1 MSGIR
6 GDFMESSWTV
16 HTDFICAGKNAG
28 MDMASSLVS
37 AGRGWFQ
44 RRALFFKVIGVGFFA
59 LLLLIPLGMVHS
71 VLGERQM
78 RSFAAVASI
87 TETWGRSQRILG
99 PVLVVPYT
107 WKAEVEETTIVDGRR
122 VKELKTM
129 EYSSE
134 AFFLPEQLQVA
145 GDLEMSER
153 KRGIYSVPVYSG
165 KLKLSGTFT
174 RPDFAFTGVKNP
186 QPQWGQARVGFMLS
200 DLRGAREALFVNWAG
215 KPVALEPGAQV
226 AGFTKGV
233 SAAVTVDAVA
243 KEQAFSLELTLNGS
257 DALTVVPLGRQTKV
271 TITSNWPDPS
281 FMGAF
286 LPVKREVGAEGFS
299 AEWQVSYYGRD
310 FPQQWTT
317 RTGEH
322 TPEERVFAQSEF
334 GVKLAPAVSA
344 YRTVERSI
352 KYGVLFVA
360 LVFTVFFLFEAV
372 CALKLNALNYLLVGA
387 ALCLFFLG
395 LLALSEVTAFENA
408 YAGAA
413 IASTV
418 LIGLYSWRVLG
429 SALRAWLV
437 SVMLGGVY
445 AYLFFVLRME
455 DMSLVAGT
463 AGLFVVLAAV
473 MYATRGLRTE
483 VKTMNAA
490 APAAG

>member
-1 MSGIR
+1 MR
-6 GDFMESSWTV
+6 SSWWV
-16 HTDFICAGKNAG
+16 HMGFILRGEDG
-28 MDMASSLVS
+28 WMDTASSLVS

-44 RRALFFKVIGVGFFA
+44 RRALFFKVIGVAIFG
-59 LLLLIPLGMVHS
+59 LLLLIPLSMVQS
-71 VLGERQM
+71 VLWERQM
-78 RSFAAVASI
+78 RSELAVSSI

-107 WKAEVEETTIVDGRR
+107 WKAEFEETTVVDGRR
-122 VKELKTM
+122 VKEMKTA
-129 EYSSE
+129 EFSSE
-134 AFFLPEQLQVA
+134 AFFLPEKLQVT

-153 KRGIYSVPVYSG
+153 RRGIYAVPVYAG
-165 KLKLSGTFT
+165 KLRLAGTFA
-174 RPDFAFTGVKNP
+174 RPDFGFTGVKNP
-186 QPQWGQARVGFMLS
+186 QPQWERARVSFVLN
-200 DLRGAREALFVNWAG
+200 DLRGAREALVVNWAG
-215 KPVALEPGAQV
+215 KPAALQPGAQL
-226 AGFTKGV
+226 AGFKKGV
-233 SAAVTVDAVA
+233 SAGVVVDALA
-243 KEQAFSLELTLNGS
+243 AEQAFSLELTMNGS
-257 DALTVVPLGRQTKV
+257 EALTVVPLGRETAV
-271 TITSNWPDPS
+271 ALTSNWPDPS

-286 LPVKREVGAEGFS
+286 LPVKREIGAEGFS

-317 RTGEH
+317 RTGERA
-322 TPEERVFAQSEF
+322 PEEEIFAQSEF

-344 YRTVERSI
+344 YRTVERAI

-395 LLALSEVTAFENA
+395 LLALSEVTSFENA

-413 IASTV
+413 TASMV
-418 LIGLYSWRVLG
+418 LIGLYGWRVLR
-429 SALRAWLV
+429 SAFRAGLV
-437 SVMLGGVY
+437 SGMLGGVY

-483 VKTMNAA
+483 VKAEGETEGGEARAA
-490 APAAG
+490 T